1 MLRSLIIYVHGT
13 VFLTFLINK
22 TSSELGVQH
31 FAKMFLN
38 FRILTSSPTLNLELF
53 LLLSTS
59 KAIYVFD

>member
-13 VFLTFLINK
+13 VFLTFLISK